1 MILLS
6 VVIPAYN
13 EAQRLPPY
21 LDAIRRYGEGVF
33 ADRYEVIVVDDG
45 STDGLD
51 EVLRHAAEGFARLR
65 TIRHPKNRG
74 KGAAVRTG
82 ALAAAGRCVLFADA
96 DGATPI
102 EEERR
107 LRSLIE
113 SGADLAVGSRR
124 IAGDVV
130 CQRHAIR
137 RLVGAAF
144 ARLAQTALR
153 VSVSDPQ
160 CGFKMF
166 RREVAQELF
175 SRSRE
180 DGYYFDLELLILAER
195 LGYRAAEAPIQ
206 WSEQP
211 GSRLS
216 FSAALGGMWGAFR
229 RLRGLRR

>member
-1 MILLS
+1 MPRRIRQPS
-6 VVIPAYN
+6 DNPAP
-13 EAQRLPPY
+13 EEPWQG
-21 LDAIRRYGEGVF
+21 RR
-33 ADRYEVIVVDDG
+33 
-45 STDGLD
+45 S
-51 EVLRHAAEGFARLR
+51 
-65 TIRHPKNRG
+65 
-74 KGAAVRTG
+74 RTG
-82 ALAAAGRCVLFADA
+82 TLAATGRFVLFADA

-102 EEERR
+102 EEESR
-107 LRSLIE
+107 LRSLVE

-144 ARLAQTALR
+144 AQLAQAALR

-206 WSEQP
+206 WSNGWKPDE
-211 GSRLS
+211 L
-216 FSAALGGMWGAFR
+216 FHCTGGMWGAFR
-229 RLRGLRR
+229 RLRGCGGWSVRGRISRVDRKIDESRGHPRWKSAAKRLS